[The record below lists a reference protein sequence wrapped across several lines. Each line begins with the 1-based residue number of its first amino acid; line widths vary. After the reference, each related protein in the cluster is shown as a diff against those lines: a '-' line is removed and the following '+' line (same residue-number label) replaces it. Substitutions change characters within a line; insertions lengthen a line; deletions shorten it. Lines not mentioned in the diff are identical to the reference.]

1 MPKFQEGSIYKVDRE
16 MLIAAEEDEIRT
28 FTDEICYIPRDMLDW
43 LEGENWKIRLGEYNG
58 CGCYYM
64 YSVTGSKSIYV
75 IPDVAL
81 KKRGAFNSLE

>member
-28 FTDEICYIPRDMLDW
+28 STDEICYIPREMLNW
-43 LEGENWKIRLGEYNG
+43 LEGENWKIRLGEYDWS
-58 CGCYYM
+58 GCYYM

-75 IPDVAL
+75 IPDVVL
-81 KKRGAFNSLE
+81 KKKGIFNSLE